1 MARSTLIPELQGVV
15 NMSPWQGTSI
25 HKQHKFKAWKDA
37 NWSLGNRHRKHVSQ
51 IGSSKSKLWV
61 SARGPPWVAL
71 LRIRW
76 NHLRQL
82 WPSRM
87 LSLRCRGWHWLLMMF
102 RRLGCKSLCRVLH
115 RVRHLLGVATRTGWW
130 IRCSWCMLTS
140 ANISA
145 RILFGWGACI
155 FILACN
161 KYVSHCKPMCITT
174 SYNICTRLTTVQ
186 VNNIC
191 HAWALPQLHSPI
203 DHLSKLN
210 LPSIRECLPS
220 KSTYSSGWNLV
231 FHQLPKSGKALS
243 AEFPY

>member
-1 MARSTLIPELQGVV
+1 MPSTCPHGRGHLYINNISSKHERMLIEALE
-15 NMSPWQGTSI
+15 T
-25 HKQHKFKAWKDA
+25 D
-37 NWSLGNRHRKHVSQ
+37 
-51 IGSSKSKLWV
+51 IGSTSLRSEAQKASSWV

-145 RILFGWGACI
+145 RQAVSTLILFGWGACI

-161 KYVSHCKPMCITT
+161 
-174 SYNICTRLTTVQ
+174 N
-186 VNNIC
+186 
-191 HAWALPQLHSPI
+191 
-203 DHLSKLN
+203 
-210 LPSIRECLPS
+210 SISLC
-220 KSTYSSGWNLV
+220 
-231 FHQLPKSGKALS
+231 A
-243 AEFPY
+243 